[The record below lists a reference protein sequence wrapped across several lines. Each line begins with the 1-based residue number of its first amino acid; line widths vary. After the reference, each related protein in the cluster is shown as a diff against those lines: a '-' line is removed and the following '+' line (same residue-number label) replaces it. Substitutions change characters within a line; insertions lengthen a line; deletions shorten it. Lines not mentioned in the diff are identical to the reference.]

1 MVLKRGGGVAATQ
14 FPKRKGWR
22 GGERRLDRK
31 AERKEENDRL

>member
-1 MVLKRGGGVAATQ
+1 MVLRRGRPRNFQ
-14 FPKRKGWR
+14 KGKD